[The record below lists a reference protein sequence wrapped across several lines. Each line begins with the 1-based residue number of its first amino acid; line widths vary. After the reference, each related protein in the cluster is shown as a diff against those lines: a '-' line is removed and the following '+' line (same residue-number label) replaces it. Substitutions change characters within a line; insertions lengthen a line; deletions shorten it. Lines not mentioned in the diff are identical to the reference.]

1 MRQENLKTIEA
12 QIRKLEREKEKL
24 RLRRRKPV
32 IASIVKSMQEY
43 GVTPQELQ
51 EALARTTDRRGT
63 RGQLRKSGAVPS
75 AKPRATVAAK
85 YRHPDSGASWSGRG
99 KAPRWLVEAET
110 QGRRRD
116 EFLIPPINPTQTAN
130 ASA

>member
-51 EALARTTDRRGT
+51 EALARTANKRGS
-63 RGQLRKSGAVPS
+63 RAQLRKSGATPGT
-75 AKPRATVAAK
+75 KPRAAVAAK

-110 QGRRRD
+110 QGQRRE
-116 EFLIPPINPTQTAN
+116 EFLITP
-130 ASA
+130 